1 MWLIEYLLCLYCFG
15 IGCYYFILVERCMC
29 KIFESYKCLM
39 IYLVLLGVW
48 FDLKCVK
55 LCIVLLFIIRIYFNV
70 IFVGFRLENF
80 FIMFVRDI
88 DENL

>member
-1 MWLIEYLLCLYCFG
+1 
-15 IGCYYFILVERCMC
+15 
-29 KIFESYKCLM
+29 M

-70 IFVGFRLENF
+70 IFVGLRLENF